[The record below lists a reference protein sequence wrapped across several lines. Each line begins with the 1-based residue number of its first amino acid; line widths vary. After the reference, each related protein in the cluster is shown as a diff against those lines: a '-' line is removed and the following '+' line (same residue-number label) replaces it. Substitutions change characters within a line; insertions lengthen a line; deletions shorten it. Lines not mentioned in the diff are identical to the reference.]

1 MHDTKL
7 DKEYVQWVYDIK
19 QQFRNAQIN
28 ISSLKLQQVA
38 AEIKETASEE
48 KLQQVVAEIPFRRYS
63 DLSIGDLILR

>member
-38 AEIKETASEE
+38 AVIQETLPTAEQIQLQTEIAEEEYRISLSE
-48 KLQQVVAEIPFRRYS
+48 KKDR
-63 DLSIGDLILR
+63 